1 MAKKVVKKN
10 EPSSFNASI
19 VNLHDRN
26 LIEASAGTGKTY
38 SIAILVLRLIIE
50 KNFSVKEI
58 LMVTYTKAVVAELE
72 ERIRL
77 FVKTAFAVAK
87 NDKVEDT
94 TIQEIVTR
102 NIKTLG
108 HDVLYTRLQE
118 AVLSL
123 DESSVLTIHS
133 FCQNALS
140 EFAFETDQLFDAEA
154 ISDMSEI
161 TLNEVN
167 QFWRTYITTI
177 EVDLLS
183 ILLTSLKK
191 GNFLIIINEVLG
203 GKEFLTN
210 LELIDDLLINH
221 HKQTEVAEALETL
234 NDLEITKKQEFF
246 DFINNNR
253 DLLIE
258 RTSTNKNAI
267 ASFMDAIDDPEEFL
281 VVFQKKRTNKYVQSL
296 YPELVLIFN
305 EMQLFTIEYSKL
317 KDSAVYSIYTLSI
330 PIITNAIQQFKQAQN
345 IITFDDMITHLH
357 QAVTTKTNEPLYK
370 ALQQK
375 YKAVFVDEFQ
385 DTDKLQYE
393 IFDTVFKAPTVLF
406 FIGDPKQSIYSF
418 RKADIFTY
426 FKAGKQVDHQ
436 YGMNINYR
444 SSVNYIDAMNV
455 FFKPEPDFD
464 PFCFNGSAN
473 SIDYIQVS
481 SPKNNNKGE
490 LYYNKKPVVP
500 LEINES
506 INNAQVI
513 YKTASVVSNLLGDK
527 KYEIRNGTTQRPIL
541 PSDIGIIVRSNKQ
554 GQAIKKELTQLG
566 IHAITIDD
574 SKLLSSDEA
583 IEILYVLQAIHENSR
598 ANISKALLSCFTS
611 YTREEIV
618 NLSDEELLI
627 KFRTYKQNWEREGAY
642 VALHLFLKE
651 FNVKSVLMN
660 RTQGGD
666 RQLSNVLQL
675 IELLHKVQQ
684 FKTYNPAELI
694 HWLHSNIESNNS
706 SENEFVQRM
715 ESDEDAVKIVTIHKS
730 KGLEY
735 NIVLAPHLDLLSTKD
750 YGAASFRDDVTETYY
765 YGFTALFDSNQIA
778 MLQLQT
784 EQENRRLLYVAIT
797 RAVYKC
803 FVFKNNSSYYA
814 NSSLTP
820 FINALKSYKGTLIAI
835 ENEVPNAISAN
846 QKPVWKPF
854 QPLKIDKFKLSDT
867 NWRKLSYSAI
877 VAPHEYHPKDN
888 HQTCADDYDQ
898 FIFKTLPKGAQCGN
912 MLHYIFEN
920 IAFDDESTHEY
931 VIKKALYQFF
941 PSKVNAY
948 KDDLLQ
954 LVNETLNAKI
964 DIAGTSINLAAVS
977 NKQKLNEL
985 EFDFHVNEF
994 QLNQLAALSTD
1005 ERQFELKYL
1014 GEIKGWLNGKIDLFF
1029 EYEGKY
1035 YILDWKSNFLGDTVD
1050 YYSQEHL
1057 ANAMNENNY
1066 HLQYLIYSLAVKK
1079 YLGKRLPNFD
1089 YDTQFGGV
1097 VYLFVRGLRN
1107 GNDKGVYVFKPE
1119 ENEID
1124 GLEKLLNN

>member
-1 MAKKVVKKN
+1 MAKKTVKKSA
-10 EPSSFNASI
+10 PISFNASE
-19 VNLHDRN
+19 VNLQKRN

-58 LMVTYTKAVVAELE
+58 LMVTYTKAAVAELE

-77 FVKTAFAVAK
+77 FVKTSFAVAK

-94 TIQEIVTR
+94 TIKEIVTR

-108 HDVLYTRLQE
+108 HDVVFTRLQE

-154 ISDMSEI
+154 ISDLSEI

-177 EVDLLS
+177 EIDLLS
-183 ILLTSLKK
+183 KILESLNRADIFKIT
-191 GNFLIIINEVLG
+191 NQVLS

-221 HKQTEVAEALETL
+221 HKQTEVAEAMDTINELYL
-234 NDLEITKKQEFF
+234 LKKEEFF
-246 DFINNNR
+246 DFIINNS
-253 DLLIE
+253 DLLRE
-258 RTSTNKNAI
+258 RTSKNKNAT
-267 ASFMDAIDDPEEFL
+267 ASFMKAIDDPEEFL
-281 VVFQKKRTNKYVQSL
+281 LVFEKKYSTNYVQSL
-296 YPELVLIFN
+296 YPDLVLIFN
-305 EMQLFTIEYSKL
+305 EIQEVLVENQKFKN
-317 KDSAVYSIYTLSI
+317 KVVYSIYTLSI
-330 PIITNAIQQFKQAQN
+330 PIITGAIQQIKKEKN
-345 IITFDDMITHLH
+345 IITFDDMIYHLH

-436 YGMNINYR
+436 YGMDVNYR

-455 FFKPEPDFD
+455 FFKPETDFD

-473 SIDYIQVS
+473 AVDYIQVS
-481 SPKNNNKGE
+481 SPKKNNKGE
-490 LYYNKKPVVP
+490 LYYNKKPVIP
-500 LEINES
+500 IEISES
-506 INNAQVI
+506 DNNNQII
-513 YKTASVVSNLLGDK
+513 YKTASIVSNLLGDK
-527 KYEIRNGTTQRPIL
+527 KYEIRIGTNHRAVL
-541 PSDIGIIVRSNKQ
+541 PSDIGIIVRTNRQ
-554 GQAIKKELTQLG
+554 GKEIKKALTQLG

-574 SKLLSSDEA
+574 SKLLSSEEA
-583 IEILYVLQAIHENSR
+583 IDILYVLQAIHENSR

-627 KFRTYKQNWEREGAY
+627 KFRTYKQNWESDGAY

-684 FKTYNPAELI
+684 FKTYNPSELI
-694 HWLHSNIESNNS
+694 HWLHSNIESNSS
-706 SENEFVQRM
+706 SENEFIQRM
-715 ESDEDAVKIVTIHKS
+715 ESDEDALKIVTIHKS

-735 NIVLAPHLDLLSTKD
+735 NIVLAPHLDLNSTND
-750 YGAASFRDDVTETYY
+750 YEDGSFRDDITEIYY
-765 YGFTALFDSNQIA
+765 YGYKALFESDQLD

-784 EQENRRLLYVAIT
+784 QQENRRLLYVALT

-803 FVFKNNSSYYA
+803 YVFKNNYFS
-814 NSSLTP
+814 NSALSP
-820 FINALKSYKGTLIAI
+820 FVNALKSYKGSLIAI
-835 ENEVPNAISAN
+835 ENEIPDAISAN
-846 QKPVWKPF
+846 QKPIWKPF
-854 QPLKIDKFKLSDT
+854 QSLKINTLKLVDT

-888 HQTCADDYDQ
+888 HQTCADEYDQ

-920 IAFDDESTHEY
+920 IAFDDESTYEY

-954 LVNETLNAKI
+954 LVKKTLQSKI
-964 DIAGTSINLAAVS
+964 TINGHAINLATLN

-994 QLNQLAALSTD
+994 QLKQLTALSTN
-1005 ERQFELKYL
+1005 ERQFEVKDL

-1035 YILDWKSNFLGDTVD
+1035 YIIDWKSNFLGDTID
-1050 YYSQEHL
+1050 YYNQEHL

-1066 HLQYLIYSLAVKK
+1066 HLQYLIYTLAVKK
-1079 YLGKRLPNFD
+1079 YLSKRLPNFD
-1089 YDTQFGGV
+1089 YDTQLGGV
-1097 VYLFVRGLRN
+1097 VYLFLRGLRN
-1107 GNDKGVYVFKPE
+1107 GNDNGVYVYRPKE
-1119 ENEID
+1119 KEIE
-1124 GLEKLLNN
+1124 GMEKLVSS

>member
-1 MAKKVVKKN
+1 MAKKIVKKN
-10 EPSSFNASI
+10 APISFNASA
-19 VNLHDRN
+19 VNLENRN

-58 LMVTYTKAVVAELE
+58 LMVTYTKAAVAELE

-77 FVKTAFAVAK
+77 FVKTAFSFAK
-87 NDKVEDT
+87 NDKVNDT
-94 TIQEIVTR
+94 TIEDIVTR

-108 HDVLYTRLQE
+108 QDVVYTRLQK

-123 DESSVLTIHS
+123 DESSVLTIHR
-133 FCQNALS
+133 FCQNALT

-154 ISDMSEI
+154 ISDISEI

-183 ILLTSLKK
+183 ILLDSLNRDDIFK
-191 GNFLIIINEVLG
+191 IVNEVLG

-210 LELIDDLLINH
+210 LEVIDDLLINH
-221 HKQTEVAEALETL
+221 DKQLEVAKDLETIH
-234 NDLEITKKQEFF
+234 DLEIIKKQEFI
-246 DFINNNR
+246 DFVIENS
-253 DLLIE
+253 DLLRE
-258 RTSTNKNAI
+258 RTSKNKNAI
-267 ASFMDAIDDPEEFL
+267 ASFMKAIDDPEEFFA
-281 VVFQKKRTNKYVQSL
+281 VFEKKYSVNYVPAL
-296 YPELVLIFN
+296 YPELLLIFS
-305 EMQLFTIEYSKL
+305 EKQLFSIEYSKL
-317 KDSAVYSIYTLSI
+317 KNSAVYSIYTLSI
-330 PIITNAIQQFKQAQN
+330 PIITDAIQQFKQAQN

-357 QAVTTKTNEPLYK
+357 HAVTTKTNEPLYK

-393 IFDTVFKAPTVLF
+393 IFDTVFKSPTVLF

-426 FKAGKQVDHQ
+426 FKAGKNVDHQ
-436 YGMNINYR
+436 YGMNTNYR
-444 SSVNYIDAMNV
+444 SSVNYINAMNV
-455 FFKPEPDFD
+455 FFRPDDDFD

-481 SPKNNNKGE
+481 SPQKNSKGE
-490 LYYNKKPVVP
+490 LYYNKKPVIP
-500 LEINES
+500 IEISES
-506 INNAQVI
+506 ENNNQII
-513 YKTASVVSNLLGDK
+513 YKTASIVSNLLGDK
-527 KYEIRNGTTQRPIL
+527 KFEIRNEKNHRTVL
-541 PSDIGIIVRSNKQ
+541 PSDIGIIVRTNNQ
-554 GQAIKKELTQLG
+554 GRAIKKELTQLG

-574 SKLLSSDEA
+574 SKLLSSAEA

-598 ANISKALLSCFTS
+598 ANISKALLISFTN
-611 YTREEIV
+611 YTREQIL
-618 NLSDEELLI
+618 NISDEELLL
-627 KFRTYKQNWEREGAY
+627 KFRTYKNKWESDGAY
-642 VALHLFLKE
+642 VALHMFLKD

-684 FKTYNPAELI
+684 FKKYNPAELI
-694 HWLHSNIESNNS
+694 HWLHSNIESNTAS
-706 SENEFVQRM
+706 DNEFVQRM

-735 NIVLAPHLDLLSTKD
+735 NIVLAPHLDLNSIND
-750 YGAASFRDDVTETYY
+750 YKEGSFRDDITEAYY
-765 YGFTALFDSNQIA
+765 YGYKALFDQNQLD

-803 FVFKNNSSYYA
+803 YVFKNNYYKSSA
-814 NSSLTP
+814 ITP
-820 FINALKSYKGTLIAI
+820 FVNALKTYKGPLIAI
-835 ENEVPNAISAN
+835 ENEIPAAISAN

-854 QPLKIDKFKLSDT
+854 QPLKIDTLKLTDT

-888 HQTCADDYDQ
+888 HQTCADEYDQ

-920 IAFDDESTHEY
+920 IAFDDESTYEY

-948 KDDLLQ
+948 KEDLLQ
-954 LVNETLNAKI
+954 LVKETLHSKI
-964 DIAGTSINLAAVS
+964 AINGHTIHLATVN

-994 QLNQLAALSTD
+994 QLKQLTALSTH
-1005 ERQFELKYL
+1005 EHPFEVKDL

-1029 EYEGKY
+1029 ENEGKY
-1035 YILDWKSNFLGDTVD
+1035 YILDWKSNFLGDAID
-1050 YYSQEHL
+1050 YYNQEHL
-1057 ANAMNENNY
+1057 AKAMNENNY

-1079 YLGKRLPNFD
+1079 YLSKRLPHFD

-1097 VYLFVRGLRN
+1097 VYLFLRGLRD
-1107 GNDKGVYVFKPE
+1107 GNDKGVYVYKPE
-1119 ENEID
+1119 SKHMKI
-1124 GLEKLLNN
+1124 LEKIIYA